1 MIRSGKLDRI
11 ITIERAAE
19 TIDDAG
25 TPSLAWATVAT
36 LRAEIVNQS
45 VAEFIRDSAGAE
57 SGNTIIF
64 RTHYLAGVTVSD
76 RVSYDGQAFDIQE
89 TRELG
94 RRRGL
99 EIKCIARAA

>member
-25 TPSLAWATVAT
+25 TATLAWTTLAT
-36 LRAEIVNQS
+36 LRAEIVQQS
-45 VAEFIRDSAGAE
+45 TAEFIRDSAGAE
-57 SGNTIIF
+57 SGNTITF
-64 RTHYLAGVTVSD
+64 RTHYVAGVTVSD
-76 RVSYDGQAFDIQE
+76 RVSYDGVTFDIQE

-94 RRRGL
+94 RKRGL